1 MRTVRYAVVLIA
13 SSIGAACG
21 SSATAPKVV
30 KNKVCPPAVL
40 SAGVVANSLDTA
52 SACVTPNVLAGVLDA
67 QPESTLASDYTL
79 HVQGS
84 TGVIIT
90 MEGLPPAELASRL
103 DLLASDS
110 TLLAT
115 SPTGVFAP
123 AVLAFVNGTPDSLDV
138 RATVDDS
145 LPADTGAYSLRV
157 QTCAVPLAPITG
169 AVSHTDS
176 IQSSDCVLPSAPFV
190 GDSSHAHLYSI
201 HIDSGSSRA
210 ITVSSPGAVAI
221 AGGSPHDDTFG
232 ALPSDAF
239 LHPSEPPTGPSAYA
253 FTLGG
258 GPGGYFTLI
267 ISTPS
272 DEPTSY
278 TLTVADEQSTP

>member
-1 MRTVRYAVVLIA
+1 
-13 SSIGAACG
+13 
-21 SSATAPKVV
+21 V

-52 SACVTPNVLAGVLDA
+52 NACVTSNVLAGVLDA

-145 LPADTGAYSLRV
+145 LPADTGAYVLRV
-157 QTCAVPLAPITG
+157 QTCTVPLAPITS
-169 AVSHTDS
+169 AVSHAD
-176 IQSSDCVLPSAPFV
+176 
-190 GDSSHAHLYSI
+190 LYSI

-239 LHPSEPPTGPSAYA
+239 VHPSEPPTGPSAYA

-258 GPGGYFTLI
+258 GPGGYFSLI
-267 ISTPS
+267 ISTAS
-272 DEPTSY
+272 DESTSY
-278 TLTVADEQSTP
+278 TLTVGDEQPTPCTPRGVR